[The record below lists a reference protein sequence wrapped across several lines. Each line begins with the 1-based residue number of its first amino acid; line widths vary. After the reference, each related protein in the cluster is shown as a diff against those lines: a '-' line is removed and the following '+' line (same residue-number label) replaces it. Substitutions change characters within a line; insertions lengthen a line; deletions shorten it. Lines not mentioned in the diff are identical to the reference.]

1 MQDEGPTIATQ
12 REHRTQDFPDV
23 VSTGARRWAGRLG
36 SHPLCMPRSFAL
48 HVPLSKGS
56 VRSTLSESGVCAF
69 LLIVQLCG
77 PSEPHGVGVITEMV
91 MVFQAVSP
99 HKGLG
104 EGVASSTGPSYAPE
118 LCWRAAV
125 GLGAQDH

>member
-1 MQDEGPTIATQ
+1 MWFLLGPG
-12 REHRTQDFPDV
+12 D
-23 VSTGARRWAGRLG
+23 GLGGWLGRLG

-125 GLGAQDH
+125 ATVIKPAIPVN